1 MAQHAL
7 TLGAERGD
15 DQRSA
20 RSNVGHSKL
29 GALQPAR
36 TVHEGVQPP
45 LDADA
50 GSHPRELIHML
61 ETILVN
67 VFGDHRL
74 ALGLC
79 HERHVLRLEIRRK
92 SGIWPRGHVGGFDR
106 RVAPATDAKPAL
118 AGLDVRACLLELQEH
133 DVQVLG
139 PAALQSQLTAGG
151 SHSDGVGARLEIVR
165 DHRVLGSTQ
174 LPHAID
180 DQPLGADALD
190 PGSHLAEQR
199 AQVLHVRFPRCV
211 EDLGAALRQHG
222 REEDVLGAGYRR
234 KIEHYPRPAQPRGL
248 RHQLCL
254 RLLDPGA
261 HLAQSAQVLLD
272 PSGSDVIAA
281 GPWQT
286 RLAEAADQRAE
297 EQDGGPH
304 AAPELI
310 RNLAGA
316 SAGGVDPYLPLPTR
330 RPAEPGDDLAHQ
342 SRVGDSRHVREDH
355 LV

>member
-1 MAQHAL
+1 M
-7 TLGAERGD
+7 
-15 DQRSA
+15 
-20 RSNVGHSKL
+20 
-29 GALQPAR
+29 
-36 TVHEGVQPP
+36 
-45 LDADA
+45 
-50 GSHPRELIHML
+50 
-61 ETILVN
+61 
-67 VFGDHRL
+67 
-74 ALGLC
+74 
-79 HERHVLRLEIRRK
+79 
-92 SGIWPRGHVGGFDR
+92 
-106 RVAPATDAKPAL
+106 
-118 AGLDVRACLLELQEH
+118 
-133 DVQVLG
+133 
-139 PAALQSQLTAGG
+139 
-151 SHSDGVGARLEIVR
+151 
-165 DHRVLGSTQ
+165 
-174 LPHAID
+174 
-180 DQPLGADALD
+180 
-190 PGSHLAEQR
+190 
-199 AQVLHVRFPRCV
+199 RFPRCV
-211 EDLGAALRQHG
+211 EDLGPALRQHG
-222 REEDVLGAGYRR
+222 REEDVLGAGHRR